1 MLTERDLPRMLR
13 SETEVESALGQ
24 AAPPVARAIERC
36 LQGRDPSESQVIQLF
51 QAQDADYQVLLRA
64 ADFLR
69 WRTVGDLVTYVV
81 NRNINFTNVCIK
93 RCGFCAFS
101 RTVAS
106 TEGYHLPLEEI
117 IRRTLEAKRY
127 GASEVCIQAG
137 LPPGMDG
144 RYYIELCRAVK
155 EAAPA
160 IHLHAFSPEEILY
173 GSKQSR
179 ISIRHYLQA
188 LKEAG
193 IGSLPGTSAEI
204 LDDRVRKIIA
214 PGRISTDQWIE
225 VVTTAHSLGIPTS
238 STIMYGHLETPRHR
252 ARHLLLLRDLQR
264 RSRGFTEFVPLSFI
278 HSEAPMFPTGASPG
292 YGPGPAERGDRASQL
307 HPFRGAHVRRPAHP
321 RDTGRGRPKRLKMHA
336 VARLVLNRDIPNI
349 QASWVKEG
357 LTLGQACLESG
368 ANDFGGTLMNESIST
383 AAGAP
388 HGQLVRP
395 RDLRRCIR
403 EVGRIPALRSTLYA
417 ILRRFP
423 DEGQDG
429 QDPLDKLDARQKD
442 PFGSYHQLIR
452 QERFRFNK
460 RDRRPSS

>member
-1 MLTERDLPRMLR
+1 MLGDSALRQKTR
-13 SETEVESALGQ
+13 SEAEVERVLRQ
-24 AAPPVARAIERC
+24 VTPEVARAIECC
-36 LQGRDPSESQVIQLF
+36 LQGQDLSELEVIRLF
-51 QAQDADYQVLLRA
+51 QAQATDYSALLTS

-69 WRTVGDLVTYVV
+69 RRTVGDVVTYVV

-101 RTVAS
+101 RTAVS
-106 TEGYHLPLEEI
+106 TEGYHLPREEI
-117 IRRTLEAKRY
+117 VRRTLEAETY

-155 EAAPA
+155 EAAPG

-173 GSKQSR
+173 GCRQSGL
-179 ISIRHYLQA
+179 SIREYMQA
-188 LKEAG
+188 LKDAG

-204 LDDRVRKIIA
+204 LDDDLRRIIS
-214 PGRISTDQWIE
+214 PGRISTSQWIE

-238 STIMYGHLETPRHR
+238 STIMYGHVETPRHC

-264 RSRGFTEFVPLSFI
+264 RSGGFTEFVPLSFV
-278 HSEAPMFPTGASPG
+278 HTEAPMFSSRQIQGIRAGAR
-292 YGPGPAERGDRASQL
+292 EQE
-307 HPFRGAHVRRPAHP
+307 V
-321 RDTGRGRPKRLKMHA
+321 LKMHA

-357 LTLGQACLESG
+357 LKLGQACLESG

-423 DEGQDG
+423 DERQDG
-429 QDPLDKLDARQKD
+429 QDPLDKLDAGRKD
-442 PFGSYHQLIR
+442 PFGSYHQLIQ
-452 QERFRFNK
+452 QEQFRFSTKGSRSNH
-460 RDRRPSS
+460 

>member
-36 LQGRDPSESQVIQLF
+36 LQGRDPSESQVVQLF

-64 ADFLR
+64 ADYLR
-69 WRTVGDLVTYVV
+69 WQTVGDLVTYVV

-278 HSEAPMFPTGASPG
+278 HSEAPMFADRRIPGIRAGAS
-292 YGPGPAERGDRASQL
+292 RSD
-307 HPFRGAHVRRPAHP
+307 V
-321 RDTGRGRPKRLKMHA
+321 LKMHA

-452 QERFRFNK
+452 QERFRFSK
-460 RDRRPSS
+460 RDRRPNP

>member
-36 LQGRDPSESQVIQLF
+36 LQGRDPSESQVVQLF

-64 ADFLR
+64 ADYLR
-69 WRTVGDLVTYVV
+69 WQTVGDLVTYVV
-81 NRNINFTNVCIK
+81 NRNINFTNVCVK

-278 HSEAPMFPTGASPG
+278 HSEAPMFADRRIPGIRAGAS
-292 YGPGPAERGDRASQL
+292 RSD
-307 HPFRGAHVRRPAHP
+307 V
-321 RDTGRGRPKRLKMHA
+321 LKMHA

-452 QERFRFNK
+452 QERFRFSK
-460 RDRRPSS
+460 RDRRPNP

>member
-1 MLTERDLPRMLR
+1 MLGDAELRGMPRSAL
-13 SETEVESALGQ
+13 EVESVLSRATPQ
-24 AAPPVARAIERC
+24 VAHAIERC
-36 LQGRDPSESQVIQLF
+36 LQGQDPSEAEVVDLF
-51 QAQDADYQVLLRA
+51 LAQKTDYSVLLRA

-69 WRTVGDLVTYVV
+69 GQTVGEVVTYVV

-101 RTVAS
+101 RTAVS
-106 TEGYHLPLEEI
+106 REGYHLPVKEI
-117 IRRTLEAKRY
+117 VRRTLEAETY

-144 RYYIELCRAVK
+144 RYYIELCQAVK
-155 EAAPA
+155 EAAPR

-173 GSKQSR
+173 GCKQSNL
-179 ISIRHYLQA
+179 SIREYLQA
-188 LKEAG
+188 LKAAG

-204 LDDRVRKIIA
+204 LDDDLRKIIS
-214 PGRISTDQWIE
+214 PGRITTRQWIE

-238 STIMYGHLETPRHR
+238 STIMYGHVETPRHC

-264 RSRGFTEFVPLSFI
+264 RSGGFTEFVPLSFI
-278 HSEAPMFPTGASPG
+278 HAQAPMFTSRRIQAIRAGASQS
-292 YGPGPAERGDRASQL
+292 E
-307 HPFRGAHVRRPAHP
+307 V
-321 RDTGRGRPKRLKMHA
+321 LKMHA

-357 LTLGQACLESG
+357 LELGQACLESG

-403 EVGRIPALRSTLYA
+403 EVGRTPALRSTLYA
-417 ILRRFP
+417 VLRRFH
-423 DEGQDG
+423 DEQQDG
-429 QDPLDKLDARQKD
+429 EDPLDKLDSHQTD
-442 PFGSYHQLIR
+442 PFGSYHQLIHLD
-452 QERFRFNK
+452 RFRFGNGGGHAN
-460 RDRRPSS
+460 S

>member
-1 MLTERDLPRMLR
+1 MLTERDLPGMLR

-36 LQGRDPSESQVIQLF
+36 LQGRDPSESQVVQLF
-51 QAQDADYQVLLRA
+51 QARDADYQVLLKA

-69 WRTVGDLVTYVV
+69 WQTVGDVVTYVV

-144 RYYIELCRAVK
+144 RYYIQLCRAVK

-173 GSKQSR
+173 GSRQSR

-278 HSEAPMFPTGASPG
+278 HSEAPMFADRRIPGIRAGASRS
-292 YGPGPAERGDRASQL
+292 E
-307 HPFRGAHVRRPAHP
+307 V
-321 RDTGRGRPKRLKMHA
+321 LKMHA

-349 QASWVKEG
+349 QTSWVKEG

>member
-36 LQGRDPSESQVIQLF
+36 LQGRDPSESQVVQLF

-64 ADFLR
+64 ADYLR
-69 WRTVGDLVTYVV
+69 WQTLGDLVTYVV
-81 NRNINFTNVCIK
+81 NRNINFTNVCVK

-278 HSEAPMFPTGASPG
+278 HSEAPMFADRRIPGIRAGAS
-292 YGPGPAERGDRASQL
+292 RSD
-307 HPFRGAHVRRPAHP
+307 V
-321 RDTGRGRPKRLKMHA
+321 LKMHA

-442 PFGSYHQLIR
+442 PFGSYHQLIK
-452 QERFRFNK
+452 QERFRFSK

>member
-1 MLTERDLPRMLR
+1 MLTERDLPGMLR

-36 LQGRDPSESQVIQLF
+36 LQGRDPSESQVVQLF

-64 ADFLR
+64 ADYLR
-69 WRTVGDLVTYVV
+69 WQTLGDLVTYVV
-81 NRNINFTNVCIK
+81 NRNINFTNVCVK

-173 GSKQSR
+173 GSKQSKL
-179 ISIRHYLQA
+179 SIREYLQA
-188 LKEAG
+188 LKGAG

-204 LDDRVRKIIA
+204 LDDDIRKIIA

-264 RSRGFTEFVPLSFI
+264 RSGGFTEFVPLSFI
-278 HSEAPMFPTGASPG
+278 HSQAPMFADRRIPGIRAGAS
-292 YGPGPAERGDRASQL
+292 RSD
-307 HPFRGAHVRRPAHP
+307 V
-321 RDTGRGRPKRLKMHA
+321 LKMHA

-349 QASWVKEG
+349 QASWVKDG
-357 LTLGQACLESG
+357 LKLGQACLKSG

-395 RDLRRCIR
+395 RDLRRRIR
-403 EVGRIPALRSTLYA
+403 EVGRIPALRSTLYG

-423 DEGQDG
+423 DEHQDG
-429 QDPLDKLDARQKD
+429 QDPLDKLDDRQKD

-460 RDRRPSS
+460 RGNRSSS

>member
-36 LQGRDPSESQVIQLF
+36 LQGRDPSESQVVQLF

-64 ADFLR
+64 ADYLR
-69 WRTVGDLVTYVV
+69 WQTLGDLVTYVV
-81 NRNINFTNVCIK
+81 NRNINFTNVCVK

-278 HSEAPMFPTGASPG
+278 HSEAPMFADRRIPGIRAGAS
-292 YGPGPAERGDRASQL
+292 RSD
-307 HPFRGAHVRRPAHP
+307 V
-321 RDTGRGRPKRLKMHA
+321 LKMHA

-452 QERFRFNK
+452 QERFRFSK
-460 RDRRPSS
+460 RDRRPNP

>member
-36 LQGRDPSESQVIQLF
+36 LQGRDPSESQVVQLF

-278 HSEAPMFPTGASPG
+278 HSEAPMFADRRIPGIRAGAS
-292 YGPGPAERGDRASQL
+292 RSD
-307 HPFRGAHVRRPAHP
+307 V
-321 RDTGRGRPKRLKMHA
+321 LKMHA

-452 QERFRFNK
+452 QERFRFSK
-460 RDRRPSS
+460 RDRRPNP

>member
-1 MLTERDLPRMLR
+1 MLTERDLPGMLR

-24 AAPPVARAIERC
+24 AAPPVARAIECC
-36 LQGRDPSESQVIQLF
+36 LQGRDPSESQVVQLF
-51 QAQDADYQVLLRA
+51 QARDADYRVLLKT

-69 WRTVGDLVTYVV
+69 WQTVGDLVTYVV

-106 TEGYHLPLEEI
+106 TEGYHLPREEI
-117 IRRTLEAKRY
+117 IRRTLEAERY

-278 HSEAPMFPTGASPG
+278 HSEAPMFADRRIPGIRAGAS
-292 YGPGPAERGDRASQL
+292 RSD
-307 HPFRGAHVRRPAHP
+307 V
-321 RDTGRGRPKRLKMHA
+321 LKMHA

-452 QERFRFNK
+452 QERFRFSK
-460 RDRRPSS
+460 RDRRPNP

>member
-1 MLTERDLPRMLR
+1 MLTPGEPAGTLR
-13 SETEVESALGQ
+13 SEAEVESALGQ
-24 AAPPVARAIERC
+24 ATPPVARSIERC
-36 LQGRDPSESQVIQLF
+36 LQGRDPSEPQVVQLF
-51 QAQDADYQVLLRA
+51 RTRNADYKVLLKA
-64 ADFLR
+64 ADYLR
-69 WRTVGDLVTYVV
+69 WQTLGDLVTYVV

-278 HSEAPMFPTGASPG
+278 HSEAPMFADRRIPGIRAGAS
-292 YGPGPAERGDRASQL
+292 RSD
-307 HPFRGAHVRRPAHP
+307 V
-321 RDTGRGRPKRLKMHA
+321 LKMHA

-452 QERFRFNK
+452 QERFRFSK
-460 RDRRPSS
+460 RDRRPNP

>member
-36 LQGRDPSESQVIQLF
+36 LQGRDPSESQVVQLF

-278 HSEAPMFPTGASPG
+278 HSEAPMFADRRIPGIRAGAS
-292 YGPGPAERGDRASQL
+292 RSD
-307 HPFRGAHVRRPAHP
+307 V
-321 RDTGRGRPKRLKMHA
+321 LKMHA

-357 LTLGQACLESG
+357 LTLGQACLQSG

-452 QERFRFNK
+452 QERFRFSK
-460 RDRRPSS
+460 RDRRPNP

>member
-1 MLTERDLPRMLR
+1 MLTPGKPAGTLR
-13 SETEVESALGQ
+13 SQAEVESTLGH
-24 AAPPVARAIERC
+24 ATPPVAQAIERC
-36 LQGRDPSESQVIQLF
+36 LQGRDPSESQVVQLF
-51 QAQDADYQVLLRA
+51 QTGETDYDVLLKA

-69 WRTVGDLVTYVV
+69 WHTVGDDVSYVV
-81 NRNINFTNVCIK
+81 NRNINFTNVCVK

-101 RTVAS
+101 RTAAS
-106 TEGYHLPLEEI
+106 TEGYHLPPEEI
-117 IRRTLEAKRY
+117 VRRTLEAERY

-144 RYYIELCRAVK
+144 RYYIELCRTVK
-155 EAAPA
+155 KAAPA

-173 GSKQSR
+173 GSRQSR
-179 ISIRHYLQA
+179 LSIHDYLRE

-214 PGRISTDQWIE
+214 PGRIRTDQWIK
-225 VVTTAHSLGIPTS
+225 VVTTAHSLGIRTS

-252 ARHLLLLRDLQR
+252 ARHLVLLRDLQR
-264 RSRGFTEFVPLSFI
+264 RTGGFTEFVPLSFI
-278 HSEAPMFPTGASPG
+278 HSEAPMFADRRIPGIRAGASRS
-292 YGPGPAERGDRASQL
+292 E
-307 HPFRGAHVRRPAHP
+307 V
-321 RDTGRGRPKRLKMHA
+321 LKMHA
-336 VARLVLNRDIPNI
+336 IARLVLNRDIPNI

-357 LTLGQACLESG
+357 LSLGQACLESG

-383 AAGAP
+383 SAGSP

-395 RDLRRCIR
+395 RDLRRRIR
-403 EVGRIPALRSTLYA
+403 EVGRTPALRSTLYA

-423 DEGQDG
+423 DERQDG
-429 QDPLDKLDARQKD
+429 QDPLDKLDDRRRD

-452 QERFRFNK
+452 QEEFRFSN
-460 RDRRPSS
+460 RGSRSDA

>member
-1 MLTERDLPRMLR
+1 MLTPEEPAGTLR
-13 SETEVESALGQ
+13 SEAEVESALGQ
-24 AAPPVARAIERC
+24 ATPPVARAIERC
-36 LQGRDPSESQVIQLF
+36 LQGRDPSESQVVQLF
-51 QAQDADYQVLLRA
+51 QARDADYQVLLKA

-69 WRTVGDLVTYVV
+69 WQTVGDLVTYVV
-81 NRNINFTNVCIK
+81 NRNINFTNVCVK

-101 RTVAS
+101 RTAAS
-106 TEGYHLPLEEI
+106 TEGYHLPREEI
-117 IRRTLEAKRY
+117 VRRTLEAERY

-173 GSKQSR
+173 GSRQSR
-179 ISIRHYLQA
+179 LSIRHYLQA

-204 LDDRVRKIIA
+204 LDDRIRKIIA

-278 HSEAPMFPTGASPG
+278 HSEAPMFADRRIPGIRAGASRS
-292 YGPGPAERGDRASQL
+292 E
-307 HPFRGAHVRRPAHP
+307 V
-321 RDTGRGRPKRLKMHA
+321 LKMHA
-336 VARLVLNRDIPNI
+336 VARLVLNRDIPNV

-395 RDLRRCIR
+395 RDLRRRIR
-403 EVGRIPALRSTLYA
+403 QVGRIPALRSTLYA

-423 DEGQDG
+423 DERRDG
-429 QDPLDKLDARQKD
+429 EDPLDKLDARQKD
-442 PFGSYHQLIR
+442 PFGSYHQLIQ
-452 QERFRFNK
+452 QERFRFSTK
-460 RDRRPSS
+460 GSRPNS